1 MSRFPPTT
9 HHLLPTPHHSLPTVL
24 LTGGAGYVG
33 SHCVKE
39 LLRRGYDVVVLD
51 NLSQGHREAVP
62 TEHFVQADLLDP
74 KALSEVLERYPID
87 AVMHFAALTSVGD
100 SVNDPQKYYYN
111 NVVGTLNLLR
121 AMLEHGVKAI
131 IFSSSAAVYGDPE
144 VIPIPEDHPKRP
156 KNPYG
161 KTKWMMEQILEDYS
175 RAYGLRYIAL
185 RYFNAAGCDPE
196 GELGEDHDPETHLIP
211 LVLDVALG
219 RRDHIVI
226 FGTDY
231 PTPDGTCIRDY
242 VHVSDLAVAH
252 ALALEELRKGR
263 QSAAYNL
270 GIGRGYSVRE
280 VIDTCREVT
289 GSEIKAVEGPRRP
302 GDPPQLVADPSKARR
317 ELGWEPRF
325 TDLKEIM
332 RTAWEWRR
340 RQHAA

>member
-1 MSRFPPTT
+1 MI
-9 HHLLPTPHHSLPTVL
+9 LV
-24 LTGGAGYVG
+24 TGGAGYVG

-39 LLRRGYDVVVLD
+39 LSQRGYEVGVLD
-51 NLSQGHREAVP
+51 NLSQGHREAVL

-74 KALSEVLERYPID
+74 KALSEALERYPINV
-87 AVMHFAALTSVGD
+87 VMHFAALTSVGD
-100 SVNDPQKYYYN
+100 SVTDPQKYYYN

-121 AMLEHGVKAI
+121 AMLEHDVEEI

-144 VIPIPEDHPKRP
+144 VIPIPEAHPKRP

-161 KTKWMMEQILEDYS
+161 RTKWMMEQILVDYS

-196 GELGEDHDPETHLIP
+196 GKLGEDHDPETHLIP

-252 ALALEELRKGR
+252 ALAVEELKGGG
-263 QSAAYNL
+263 QSTAYNL

-280 VIDTCREVT
+280 VIAACQKIT
-289 GSEIKAVEGPRRP
+289 GSEIKVAEGPRRP
-302 GDPPQLVADPSKARR
+302 GDPPQLVADPSRAYR
-317 ELGWEPRF
+317 ELGWKPRF
-325 TDLKEIM
+325 TELREIV